1 VRRLRPSRIAQR
13 FGIAAP
19 RVAVRTQLAW
29 YWRWL
34 VIVVSAALV
43 IVLARWLYDAG
54 RRVAGFDR
62 LEIEQEI
69 VKLRSDLGDRSAEL
83 DKFRAA
89 VDAADSRLA
98 IERAAQRKLADQ
110 VQSLEK
116 QNTLLRE
123 DLAIFESMLSSGP
136 RDAQS
141 LVIQRFQIE
150 PGGAPGEYRYRMML
164 FSPGRRAERNFQG
177 RLELTVKL
185 SAAGR
190 GAMMNLPDKAG
201 SEAFQLS
208 FRQFRR
214 VEGTFRIAAGARIES
229 VQARVFE
236 SGSDQVKATQTV
248 NPG

>member
-1 VRRLRPSRIAQR
+1 MRRLRPSWIAQR

-29 YWRWL
+29 YWRWIA
-34 VIVVSAALV
+34 IVVGAALS

-54 RRVAGFDR
+54 SRVAGFDR

-69 VKLRSDLGDRSAEL
+69 LKLRSDLWEARTEL

-98 IERAAQRKLADQ
+98 IERAAQQKLADQ
-110 VQSLEK
+110 VRSQER

-123 DLAIFESMLSSGP
+123 DLAIFENMLVSGP
-136 RDAQS
+136 REAQS

-150 PGGAPGEYRYRMML
+150 PAGAPGEYRYRMML

-185 SAAGR
+185 SDAGR
-190 GAMMNLPDKAG
+190 GAMINLPDTAG
-201 SEAFQLS
+201 SEAFKLS

-214 VEGTFRIAAGARIES
+214 VEGTFRVAPGARIES

>member
-1 VRRLRPSRIAQR
+1 MRRLRPSRIAQR

-19 RVAVRTQLAW
+19 KLAIRTQLAW

-34 VIVVSAALV
+34 AIVVGAALAM
-43 IVLARWLYDAG
+43 VLARWMYDAG

-69 VKLRSDLGDRSAEL
+69 VKLRADLGEARSEL

-98 IERAAQRKLADQ
+98 IERAAQQKLADQ
-110 VQSLEK
+110 VRSLEK

-136 RDAQS
+136 RDTQS

-150 PGGAPGEYRYRMML
+150 PGGVPGEYRYRMML

-177 RLELTVKL
+177 RLELSVKL
-185 SAAGR
+185 GESGR
-190 GAMMNLPDKAG
+190 SVMMNLPDKAG
-201 SEAFQLS
+201 SEAFKLS

-214 VEGTFRIAAGARIES
+214 VEGTFRVAPGARIES
-229 VQARVFE
+229 VQARIFE